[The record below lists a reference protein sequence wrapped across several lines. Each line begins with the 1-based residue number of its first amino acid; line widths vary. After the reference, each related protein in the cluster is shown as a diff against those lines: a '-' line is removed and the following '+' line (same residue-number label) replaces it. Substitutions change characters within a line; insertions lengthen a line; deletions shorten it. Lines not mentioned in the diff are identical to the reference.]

1 MQKKE
6 KIKINAQVILASSS
20 QTRITMLK
28 KFFNNI
34 KIKKHNVDEHLEKK
48 NKKDLKPEE
57 LAKHLAMKKAQS
69 VSNIFNDKY
78 VIGCDQI
85 LECEGKLLNKPKDL
99 DESKENLLLLGL
111 IG

>member
-48 NKKDLKPEE
+48 NKRDLKPEE

-69 VSNIFNDKY
+69 VSSIFNDKY

-85 LECEGKLLNKPKDL
+85 LGA
-99 DESKENLLLLGL
+99 KENYL
-111 IG
+111 INQKI